1 MGTTTKAFQMTSKAD
16 SDPTYRIQSARRG
29 GRFVKIVATALCA
42 VLHPQE
48 GCYDYGLVVVVVVSF
63 FS

>member
-1 MGTTTKAFQMTSKAD
+1 MTSKAD

-29 GRFVKIVATALCA
+29 GRFVKVVATALCP
-42 VLHPQE
+42 VLRPQA
-48 GCYDYGLVVVVVVSF
+48 GGYDYGLVVVVVVSF